1 MNKLFCLVCS
11 MLLFAGQVYAKEP
24 LAVKVD
30 VLAKTSKSWNG
41 SALPAYAEGVAE
53 VTILRIAIPPGLKLP
68 LHKHPVI
75 NAGVMLKGE
84 LTVTTKKGQVLHLR
98 AGEPIVEVVDTWH
111 YGKNEG
117 KETAELIVF
126 YAGVQGVPITV
137 KASEGD

>member
-1 MNKLFCLVCS
+1 
-11 MLLFAGQVYAKEP
+11 
-24 LAVKVD
+24 
-30 VLAKTSKSWNG
+30 
-41 SALPAYAEGVAE
+41 
-53 VTILRIAIPPGLKLP
+53 
-68 LHKHPVI
+68 
-75 NAGVMLKGE
+75 MLKGE